1 MPESTIGE
9 TLHSLL
15 HAYKR
20 ALRQAYHQA
29 EIPLAISHIRTLK
42 GINAIPDCTA
52 LALSSRTKRDKG
64 QVTRL
69 IQDLLAE
76 QLIEKHPHPRDKRSN
91 ILHLTPDGQ
100 KMIKQIKEIEEIA
113 ASRMAIGL
121 TPDEIADFNRLAT
134 TMSANLAK

>member
-9 TLHSLL
+9 TLHTLL

-42 GINAIPDCTA
+42 GINAIANCTP

-69 IQDLLAE
+69 IKDLLAD
-76 QLIEKHPHPRDKRSN
+76 QLIEKHPHPGDKRSN
-91 ILHLTPDGQ
+91 ILHLTPAGHQ
-100 KMIKQIKEIEEIA
+100 MITRIKEIEEIA

-121 TPDEIADFNRLAT
+121 TPDEIADFNRLANI
-134 TMSANLAK
+134 MSANLAE